1 MAVAANVSA
10 LTDELIIAVAKPDRK
25 DTPHF
30 RTLKRRTEDT
40 FKSHAYARTDQFA
53 VASQLEGLQEKFQ
66 VLCRDELADAL
77 RIRVTELQE
86 HQSSW
91 FPEILSLLLQLA
103 DRPAQRSRVD
113 QVVTAKPREE
123 AKSLV
128 WDELDAAGSAYC
140 GEDIWED
147 VDYGADSSDEDLASV
162 STDSYH
168 TRNQPET
175 SVTTEED
182 YMIPD
187 EVFTSG
193 ENDEFIES
201 IANAQFWRNEESPA
215 TEKAGPASQI
225 ITELQVVRETVFMLQ
240 GLPTS
245 LFWRFDG
252 NVEIH
257 RRYTIADLS
266 NEAFVSLLRSL
277 SSTGAKLDI
286 LRQFC
291 NTPQEIPYMQT
302 FHRGLESCLREFD
315 LFLSNVQHQYLA
327 QTSIVSI
334 SLLQL
339 SEDVYRESRLPLLLS
354 DLVSSLMPNT
364 SNTSNTATQ
373 CLDSLYDLV
382 CLTQAAGDDGLFKAL
397 AKLFFSCFETYAHP
411 VRMWMEKGQL
421 DDSAAGFFIR
431 NSQSDSDLRTLWH
444 DWYSLDAILPNSPK
458 FIQPFASKIFITG
471 KSMVF
476 LRHLNTSEDD
486 ETPRKVSLT
495 LDEVLPPDSSA
506 FCLPFSVLLE
516 FSFGKLVD
524 ENHAYTSALL
534 RTELGQ
540 QCGLWTSLQALEYI
554 YLGKDMSIFGPIDSK
569 IFDLMDRGKGAWS
582 DRFLL
587 TEVAQSAFGALPFID
602 PSRLLVRTPKE
613 AHSNAVS
620 RSRSVKVLDAIS
632 FDYILPWPVA
642 NIITKD
648 TLMGYQRISTFLMQL
663 RRAKQTIV
671 KQRLQHNN
679 QSDKIQDSRNNTL
692 SYALRHNMLWFLN
705 AIYSHMTDFVISAAT
720 KSLRSDLSAS
730 ADVDAMVA
738 AHRSFMHSLEEQC
751 LLSTNLNALHQAII
765 TILDLC
771 VSFADIQN
779 SRYGD
784 HSLDH
789 ARTATK
795 SAKSMHRR
803 NTQRSEPDLDDP
815 SDEDDD
821 DDSDLDEDNL
831 AASFHE
837 THYMQRV
844 RDIKDQFNRLLAF
857 IVAGLRGVGRVDG
870 QLSWEILAEKLEWR
884 KASGQQQSLIL

>member
-225 ITELQVVRETVFMLQ
+225 ITELQV
-240 GLPTS
+240 
-245 LFWRFDG
+245 
-252 NVEIH
+252 
-257 RRYTIADLS
+257 
-266 NEAFVSLLRSL
+266 
-277 SSTGAKLDI
+277 
-286 LRQFC
+286 
-291 NTPQEIPYMQT
+291 
-302 FHRGLESCLREFD
+302 
-315 LFLSNVQHQYLA
+315 
-327 QTSIVSI
+327 
-334 SLLQL
+334 L

>member
-1 MAVAANVSA
+1 MAVAADVSA
-10 LTDELIIAVAKPDRK
+10 LTDELILAV
-25 DTPHF
+25 DTPQF
-30 RTLKRRTEDT
+30 RNIKRRTEDT
-40 FKSHAYARTDQFA
+40 IKSHAYARTDQFA

-77 RIRVTELQE
+77 RIRLTELQE

-113 QVVTAKPREE
+113 QVVPAKPSEE
-123 AKSLV
+123 AKPLA

-162 STDSYH
+162 STDSYQ

-193 ENDEFIES
+193 ENDEIIDS
-201 IANAQFWRNEESPA
+201 VAKAQFWRDEESSA
-215 TEKAGPASQI
+215 TDKAGPASQV

-245 LFWRFDG
+245 LFWRIDG
-252 NVEIH
+252 SVEIA

-266 NEAFVSLLRSL
+266 HEAFLSLLRL
-277 SSTGAKLDI
+277 LRSTGAKLDV

-291 NTPQEIPYMQT
+291 NAPQKIPYMQT
-302 FHRGLESCLREFD
+302 FHRGVESCLREFD
-315 LFLSNVQHQYLA
+315 SFLSNVQHQYLA

-339 SEDVYRESRLPLLLS
+339 SEDVCRESRLLLMLS
-354 DLVSSLMPNT
+354 DLVSSLMSST
-364 SNTSNTATQ
+364 SSPATQ
-373 CLDSLYDLV
+373 YLDSLYDLL
-382 CLTQAAGDDGLFKAL
+382 CLTQAAGDDGIFGTL
-397 AKLFFSCFETYAHP
+397 AELFFSCFETYAHP
-411 VRMWMEKGQL
+411 IRTWMEKGQL
-421 DDSAAGFFIR
+421 DESPAGFFIR
-431 NSQSDSDLRTLWH
+431 NSHSDSDLRTLWH
-444 DWYSLDAILPNSPK
+444 DWYALDKASMLPNSPK
-458 FIQPFASKIFITG
+458 FIQSFAHKIFITG

-486 ETPRKVSLT
+486 EIPRKVSLKM
-495 LDEVLPPDSSA
+495 DEVLPPDSSSY
-506 FCLPFSVLLE
+506 CLPFSVLLE
-516 FSFGKLVD
+516 SSFGRLVD
-524 ENHAYTSALL
+524 ENHAYASALL
-534 RTELGQ
+534 RKELGQ
-540 QCGLWTSLQALEYI
+540 KCGLWTSIQALEFI
-554 YLGKDMSIFGPIDSK
+554 YLGKDMSIFGPVDSK
-569 IFDLMDRGKGAWS
+569 IFDLIDRGKGAWS

-587 TEVAQSAFGALPFID
+587 TEVAQSAFSTLSFVD
-602 PSRLLVRTPKE
+602 PSRLIVRTPKE
-613 AHSNAVS
+613 AHSNAAS

-648 TLMGYQRISTFLMQL
+648 TLLGYQRISTFLMQL
-663 RRAKQTIV
+663 RRAKHTIV

-705 AIYSHMTDFVISAAT
+705 AVYSHMTDFVISAAT
-720 KSLRSDLSAS
+720 NSLRKDLSAS
-730 ADVDAMVA
+730 ADVDAMIA

-751 LLSTNLNALHQAII
+751 LLSTNLHPLYQAII

-771 VSFADIQN
+771 ISFADIQN
-779 SRYGD
+779 TRYGD
-784 HSLDH
+784 NHLDH

-795 SAKSMHRR
+795 NAKTVHRK
-803 NTQRSEPDLDDP
+803 NAQHSEPNYDDLSDE
-815 SDEDDD
+815 DEDDD
-821 DDSDLDEDNL
+821 ENEDDIDEDNL

-837 THYMQRV
+837 SHYMERV

-884 KASGQQQSLIL
+884 KASGQQQSLTL

>member
-10 LTDELIIAVAKPDRK
+10 LTDELIIAVAKSDRK

-77 RIRVTELQE
+77 RIRLTELQE

-103 DRPAQRSRVD
+103 DRPAQRSKVD
-113 QVVTAKPREE
+113 QVVAAKPREE
-123 AKSLV
+123 AKALV

-193 ENDEFIES
+193 ENDEFIDS
-201 IANAQFWRNEESPA
+201 IAKAQFWRDKESPV
-215 TEKAGPASQI
+215 TDKAGPASQV
-225 ITELQVVRETVFMLQ
+225 ITELQVVRETIFMLQ

-245 LFWRFDG
+245 QFWRFDG
-252 NVEIH
+252 NIEID
-257 RRYTIADLS
+257 RRFTIADLS
-266 NEAFVSLLRSL
+266 NEAFLSLMRSL
-277 SSTGAKLDI
+277 SSTGAKLDV

-291 NTPQEIPYMQT
+291 NAPQEIPYMQT
-302 FHRGLESCLREFD
+302 FHRGLESCLRKFD
-315 LFLSNVQHQYLA
+315 MFLSNVQHQYLA
-327 QTSIVSI
+327 QASIVSI

-339 SEDVYRESRLPLLLS
+339 SEDVGRESRLPLMLS
-354 DLVSSLMPNT
+354 DLVSSLMP
-364 SNTSNTATQ
+364 STSNTATQ

-382 CLTQAAGDDGLFKAL
+382 CLTQAAGDDAMFKSL
-397 AKLFFSCFETYAHP
+397 AELFFSCFETYAHP
-411 VRMWMEKGQL
+411 IRMWMEKGQL
-421 DDSAAGFFIR
+421 DDSVAGFFIS
-431 NSQSDSDLRTLWH
+431 NSQSDGDLRTLWH
-444 DWYSLDAILPNSPK
+444 DWYALDKASMLSNSPK
-458 FIQPFASKIFITG
+458 FIRPFAHNIFITG

-476 LRHLNTSEDD
+476 LRHLNMTEDG
-486 ETPRKVSLT
+486 EIPRKVSLT
-495 LDEVLPPDSSA
+495 LDEVLPPDSSSI
-506 FCLPFSVLLE
+506 CLPFSVLLE
-516 FSFGKLVD
+516 SSFGRLVD
-524 ENHAYTSALL
+524 ENHAHTSALL
-534 RTELGQ
+534 RRELGQ
-540 QCGLWTSLQALEYI
+540 QCGLWTSLQALGYI

-569 IFDLMDRGKGAWS
+569 IFELIDRGKGAWS

-587 TEVAQSAFGALPFID
+587 TEVAQSAFSTLPFID
-602 PSRLLVRTPKE
+602 PSRLIVRTPKE

-648 TLMGYQRISTFLMQL
+648 TLLGYRRISTFLMQL
-663 RRAKQTIV
+663 RRAKHTIV

-705 AIYSHMTDFVISAAT
+705 VVYSHMTDFVISAAT
-720 KSLRSDLSAS
+720 HSLGKDLSAS
-730 ADVDAMVA
+730 ADVDAMIA
-738 AHRSFMHSLEEQC
+738 AHRSFMQSLEEQC

-784 HSLDH
+784 HNLDPT
-789 ARTATK
+789 RTATK
-795 SAKSMHRR
+795 SAKSMHRK
-803 NTQRSEPDLDDP
+803 NAQYSEPDQDDP
-815 SDEDDD
+815 SEDDDD
-821 DDSDLDEDNL
+821 DDSDVDEDNL

-837 THYMQRV
+837 THYMQRL

-884 KASGQQQSLIL
+884 KASGQQQSLVL